1 MNIAELLE
9 TYDDKKHVLTTESE
23 TETKELVKFLT
34 DNIRHTYDT
43 LKRIVTDEKFKTFSN
58 SFIESGQVKNAE
70 QIISHLLSPKTT
82 ALSTESKE
90 RLIALID
97 NQK

>member
-9 TYDDKKHVLTTESE
+9 TYDDKKHMLSIESE
-23 TETKELVKFLT
+23 TETKELIKFLIE
-34 DNIRHTYDT
+34 NVRHTYDT

-58 SFIESGQVKNAE
+58 SFIESGQAKNAE
-70 QIISHLLSPKTT
+70 QIISHLLSPKIT
-82 ALSTESKE
+82 ALNTEIKE
-90 RLIALID
+90 KLIVLTN